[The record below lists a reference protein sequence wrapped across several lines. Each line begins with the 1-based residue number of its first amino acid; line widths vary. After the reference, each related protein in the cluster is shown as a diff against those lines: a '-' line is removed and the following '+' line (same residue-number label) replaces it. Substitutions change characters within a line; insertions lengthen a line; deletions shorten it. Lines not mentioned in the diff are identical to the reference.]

1 MVCPQS
7 FNLCRFDLLRVDF
20 GFCSDDHEEDGG
32 IETRLEVAQTMGMQL
47 GRLDEAKANQKRYPE
62 RV

>member
-32 IETRLEVAQTMGMQL
+32 IETRLEVA
-47 GRLDEAKANQKRYPE
+47 
-62 RV
+62 